1 MVKMNFARKICKDI
15 FRPILKYTLNLSLFN
30 KIFYGVIIIV
40 FFIIMVSSASSFLY
54 IHNARE
60 NEAMNNAERLVNNIN
75 TGFEDNLD
83 QINRIIMSI
92 YADTGGTQSSISMQ
106 DVLSTE
112 DYTSLSD
119 EYTALKVTKDFFQR
133 LIFLRKDFNSIYIY
147 VSKSKI
153 FSFAVNG
160 ANKLDYDPVG
170 EEWFKKTVEANGN
183 TLIFAPH
190 IPYQLYYNKQV
201 ISFSRLLKNTGK
213 GNSQPDV
220 VILADLSMN
229 SIDSIVDKVD
239 LGSNTSVL
247 FLDGAGKVIYSKN
260 AQLGQ
265 EGLGKDFIDRVIKS
279 QGGKFTANILKQK
292 YLVAFKTSEVTGW
305 KLLTLTPYSEVSKDD
320 EKLLLFY
327 LLLMLVALLITIVLS
342 YGFSRIIF
350 KPVKRL
356 QKGITKVKAGNF
368 DFQLEKFS
376 EDELGQLI
384 LSFNSMILTIKTL
397 IVEKYEETIARKDAE
412 FKYLQAQIN
421 PHFIY
426 NTLQI
431 ISSMAVVKKVPEI
444 SNVSKSLA
452 KMLRYSIS
460 GRTKEIL
467 IKEELDNLVSYL
479 EIQKLRFRDFV
490 NYTMDIHEEVYGYSI
505 VKLVLQ
511 PIVENSVTHGIE
523 AKGQPGMIEI
533 TGRLIENEIH
543 ISILDNGKGMP
554 GNQIDGLLK
563 PAAERAEG
571 KAEVLGTNGHHS
583 VGVRN
588 IDQRLKLFYGPD
600 YGLDIKSVEGEWTR
614 VTVRIPARRL
624 AEEN

>member
-292 YLVAFKTSEVTGW
+292 YLVAFRTSEVTGW

-554 GNQIDGLLK
+554 GNHIDGLLK
-563 PAAERAEG
+563 PVAERAEG